1 MLGSTIAIGLL
12 ALGPAYA
19 WEMAQGQHI
28 NVHLGSLAALAYVG
42 IFPSFLGYIFYNK
55 GIAEVGPNKGSL
67 FIHLMPVF
75 GTLLSF
81 LFLGEVPLWYH
92 YTGIALIFSGIWL
105 TMKR

>member
-1 MLGSTIAIGLL
+1 
-12 ALGPAYA
+12 
-19 WEMAQGQHI
+19 
-28 NVHLGSLAALAYVG
+28 
-42 IFPSFLGYIFYNK
+42 
-55 GIAEVGPNKGSL
+55 
-67 FIHLMPVF
+67 MPVF

>member
-1 MLGSTIAIGLL
+1 
-12 ALGPAYA
+12 
-19 WEMAQGQHI
+19 MAQGQHI

-42 IFPSFLGYIFYNK
+42 IFPSFLATFFLQQGNRR
-55 GIAEVGPNKGSL
+55 GRPQQGQ
-67 FIHLMPVF
+67 PVHPPDAGF